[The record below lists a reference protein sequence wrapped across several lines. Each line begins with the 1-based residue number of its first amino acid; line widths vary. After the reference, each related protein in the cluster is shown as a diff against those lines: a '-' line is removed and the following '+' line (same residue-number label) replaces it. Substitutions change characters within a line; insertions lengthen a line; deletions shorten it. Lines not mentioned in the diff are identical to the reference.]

1 MTLNNA
7 IILSA
12 GAFGSIYLFST
23 MLKELNKYW
32 LKNVKIPYSFYI
44 INGFVIIGSSFTY
57 GFLLYN
63 YYNYNEYLLKEQFYN
78 LYGCDIRAKRI

>member
-23 MLKELNKYW
+23 FLKEINKFWLNDK
-32 LKNVKIPYSFYI
+32 KTPYSFYI
-44 INGFVIIGSSFTY
+44 LNGFVFAGSTFTY
-57 GFLLYN
+57 GFLVYQN
-63 YYNYNEYLLKEQFYN
+63 YIKLH
-78 LYGCDIRAKRI
+78 

>member
-23 MLKELNKYW
+23 FLKEINKFW
-32 LKNVKIPYSFYI
+32 LKDKKTHYLFYI
-44 INGFVIIGSSFTY
+44 LNGFTFVASTFTY
-57 GFLLYN
+57 GYLVYQN
-63 YYNYNEYLLKEQFYN
+63 YIKQH
-78 LYGCDIRAKRI
+78 

>member
-57 GFLLYN
+57 GCLLYSYFEVPDDCYKD
-63 YYNYNEYLLKEQFYN
+63 YYRRQQTYLW
-78 LYGCDIRAKRI
+78 D

>member
-23 MLKELNKYW
+23 FLKELNKFW
-32 LKNVKIPYSFYI
+32 LKDKKIPYSFYI
-44 INGFVIIGSSFTY
+44 LNGFIIVGSSFTY
-57 GFLLYN
+57 GFLVYQTYIKLH
-63 YYNYNEYLLKEQFYN
+63 
-78 LYGCDIRAKRI
+78 

>member
-7 IILSA
+7 IFLSA
-12 GAFGSIYLFST
+12 GAFGSIYLFSS

-44 INGFVIIGSSFTY
+44 INGFTFIASTFTY

-63 YYNYNEYLLKEQFYN
+63 YFEVPDAGYKNYVQRQNPLW
-78 LYGCDIRAKRI
+78 D

>member
-44 INGFVIIGSSFTY
+44 LNGFVIIGSSFTY
-57 GFLLYN
+57 SFTYGYLLYN
-63 YYNYNEYLLKEQFYN
+63 YFKEP
-78 LYGCDIRAKRI
+78 

>member
-57 GFLLYN
+57 GCLLYSYFEVPDDGYK
-63 YYNYNEYLLKEQFYN
+63 YYYPRQNSLW
-78 LYGCDIRAKRI
+78 D

>member
-57 GFLLYN
+57 GYLLYN
-63 YYNYNEYLLKEQFYN
+63 YFEEPDASYKNYVQRQNPLW
-78 LYGCDIRAKRI
+78 D

>member
-57 GFLLYN
+57 GCLLYN
-63 YYNYNEYLLKEQFYN
+63 YFEVLDAGYKNYVQRQYPLW
-78 LYGCDIRAKRI
+78 D

>member
-23 MLKELNKYW
+23 ILKELNKYW

-44 INGFVIIGSSFTY
+44 IKITCIAIPPLIVI
-57 GFLLYN
+57 
-63 YYNYNEYLLKEQFYN
+63 
-78 LYGCDIRAKRI
+78 